1 MHRVAPVRLACLLVL
16 AWLAGA
22 GTPSPPER
30 LAGLPRVVL
39 WAWERPE
46 DLTFASR
53 LGVGVAALDRSVTL
67 RGAAI
72 DVQPRRQP
80 LRVDAA
86 TPIVSVVRI
95 EADAAAAREADPAR
109 AADAIVRAAG
119 RPGTRAVQID
129 FDATR
134 SQRDLYRRVI
144 HEVRAR
150 LAPTVP
156 LSMTALASWCAGDGW
171 LDELPVDEVVPM
183 LFEMGPDKL
192 AIAGRV
198 RADAPFGEGRCA
210 AAVGVSTR
218 EPLARMPRAARAYVF
233 AYAPWTMETA
243 TAALREVDR

>member
-1 MHRVAPVRLACLLVL
+1 MATLRTTAILVL

-22 GTPSPPER
+22 GATAPRER

-53 LGVGVAALDRSVTL
+53 LDVGVAALDRTVTL

-72 DVQPRRQP
+72 EVQPRRQP

-86 TPIVSVVRI
+86 TPLVSVVRI
-95 EADAAAAREADPAR
+95 EADADAARDADPAR

-119 RPGTRAVQID
+119 RPGTQALQLD

-150 LAPTVP
+150 LSPTLP
-156 LSMTALASWCAGDGW
+156 LSMTALASWCAGDPW

-198 RADAPFGEGRCA
+198 HEDAPFGDGRCA
-210 AAVGVSTR
+210 SAVGVSTR

-233 AYAPWTMETA
+233 AYTPWTIETA
-243 TAALREVDR
+243 TAALREVQR

>member
-1 MHRVAPVRLACLLVL
+1 MALLRVACAFVL
-16 AWLAGA
+16 AWLAGVPA
-22 GTPSPPER
+22 PPER
-30 LAGLPRVVL
+30 LGGLPRVML

-46 DLTFASR
+46 DLTFAPQ
-53 LGVGVAALDRSVTL
+53 LGVGVAALDRTVTL

-95 EADAAAAREADPAR
+95 EADAAAAGDADPAR
-109 AADAIVRAAG
+109 VADAIVRAAR
-119 RPGTRAVQID
+119 RPGTRALQID

-134 SQRDLYRRVI
+134 SQRDLYRRIV
-144 HEVRAR
+144 HDVRAR
-150 LAPTVP
+150 LPRALP

-183 LFEMGPDKL
+183 LFEMGPDRF

-210 AAVGVSTR
+210 AAVGISMR
-218 EPLARMPRAARAYVF
+218 EPPGRLPRAPRAYVF
-233 AYAPWTMETA
+233 SYASWTRES
-243 TAALREVDR
+243 AAAAVREVDR